1 MIERMRRHLKNYLI
15 PHEGNEH
22 KPHIVR
28 EASVLALTL
37 VTVLIFGF
45 SVFQATLVRTS
56 TEFLAAVIP
65 AVLVDLANEDRT
77 DADLGTLTINPV
89 LEEAAR
95 MKAEHMAQNEYFAH
109 VSPDGV
115 DPWYWFYRAGYSFA
129 SAGENLAINFSDSKD
144 VSRAWMDSP
153 GHRANILNGK
163 FTEIGIAAVEGM
175 YKGRKT
181 IYVVQLFGTPLAKA
195 FSDDTIT
202 VAAVPVPAEAQEQV
216 AGENVVVEDVTEAP
230 APVAEP
236 VVEETDLSAEV
247 VGGEAAPRTA
257 NTNVQA
263 ATFFEEVLSQPRA
276 VVEWGYLVI
285 GLLIAFAL
293 LLMVLARVHKIHSR
307 NMLYGVILLV
317 LLALL
322 FYFNYLL
329 LSKDLLIV

>member
-1 MIERMRRHLKNYLI
+1 MFEIMRRHLKNYLI

-28 EASVLALTL
+28 EASILALTL
-37 VTVLIFGF
+37 VTVLLFGF
-45 SVFQATLVRTS
+45 SVFQATLIRTS
-56 TEFLAAVIP
+56 TEFTAAVIP

-77 DADLGTLTINPV
+77 DADLGSLTVNPT

-95 MKAEHMAQNEYFAH
+95 MKAEHMAENGYFAH
-109 VSPDGV
+109 VSPDGI

-144 VSRAWMDSP
+144 VNRAWMDSP
-153 GHRANILNGK
+153 GHRANIMNGK
-163 FTEIGIAAVEGM
+163 FTEIGIAAVEGT

-216 AGENVVVEDVTEAP
+216 AGENVVVEDV
-230 APVAEP
+230 APVQSAEP
-236 VVEETDLSAEV
+236 VVTETDLSAEV
-247 VGGEAAPRTA
+247 VGGEAAPATP

-263 ATFFEEVLSQPRA
+263 ATMFETVLSQPRA
-276 VVEWGYLVI
+276 VVGWGYLII

-317 LLALL
+317 LLTLL